1 MKGPWISAVEIDQE
15 IAESDPCEAC
25 GGKCEYKGEFTEE
38 DGQEHYRAFA
48 VCTQCG
54 ARWEF

>member
-1 MKGPWISAVEIDQE
+1 MKDQWISATQIDQE
-15 IAESDPCEAC
+15 IAEEDPCETC
-25 GGKCEYKGEFTEE
+25 GGKCEYQPKFWTE
-38 DGQEHYRAFA
+38 DGEEHYQAFA